1 MELLF
6 LLGVILCFPHFGCSI
21 SIFYRKSY
29 PVNRGNA
36 ITTMS
41 ANRMHECITRSVKLP
56 LHNAVIYNESSQLC
70 LFYRGAI
77 WSESGEQP
85 MWFPSITGELPDN
98 QYITVHLRGSQKMV
112 IQDVVMKYTFEH
124 YILKG
129 PIPSILVVHFTS

>member
-6 LLGVILCFPHFGCSI
+6 LLGVILCLPHYGCFI

-29 PVNRGNA
+29 PVNRGVE

-56 LHNAVIYNESSQLC
+56 LHNAVIYNESSKLC
-70 LFYRGAI
+70 VFYRGAI

-85 MWFPSITGELPDN
+85 MWFPSITGEL
-98 QYITVHLRGSQKMV
+98 
-112 IQDVVMKYTFEH
+112 QDVFMKYTFEH